1 MVEPRL
7 LGRTG
12 EMRFVHMFIHS
23 QVVHRFIHSPLI
35 HSLWK
40 SLPTHPQQ
48 RCYGGETMNG
58 TSFRLAMAQNLLAT
72 LAEAEKHHGRTAT
85 TALRATV
92 ARFIAELLV

>member
-7 LGRTG
+7 LGHTG
-12 EMRFVHMFIHS
+12 AMR
-23 QVVHRFIHSPLI
+23 VVHRFIHSKVVHRFIHSQVI

-40 SLPTHPQQ
+40 SLPNDRQQ
-48 RCYGGETMNG
+48 RCHGGETMNG

>member
-1 MVEPRL
+1 MEV
-7 LGRTG
+7 
-12 EMRFVHMFIHS
+12 
-23 QVVHRFIHSPLI
+23 
-35 HSLWK
+35 
-40 SLPTHPQQ
+40 
-48 RCYGGETMNG
+48 TMNG